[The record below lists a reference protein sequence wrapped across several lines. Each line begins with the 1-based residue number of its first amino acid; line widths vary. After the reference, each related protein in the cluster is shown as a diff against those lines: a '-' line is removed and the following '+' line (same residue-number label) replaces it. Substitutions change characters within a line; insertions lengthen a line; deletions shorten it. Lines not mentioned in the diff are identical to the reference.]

1 VQGCVEAGGRLP
13 QKILRAT
20 FMSLIIYQ
28 YQYVMLTE
36 ARVND
41 GVYGLADPEPAEQ
54 ALAEST
60 LFSYVCDI
68 SLNAG

>member
-1 VQGCVEAGGRLP
+1 
-13 QKILRAT
+13 
-20 FMSLIIYQ
+20 
-28 YQYVMLTE
+28 MLTE
-36 ARVND
+36 AWLN
-41 GVYGLADPEPAEQ
+41 GGFYSLAGTEPAEQ